1 MSELKAGRKNRGG
14 TERERGT
21 AESQEYLKKTTCQKA
36 AKRFFS
42 FFLFNL
48 SVCLSLSLSM
58 HACKDGHAALCSLS
72 FFHRGNG
79 FNKRVQWEVLDMTD
93 NAMD

>member
-1 MSELKAGRKNRGG
+1 MSEFKAGRRSIG
-14 TERERGT
+14 GT

-36 AKRFFS
+36 AKRC
-42 FFLFNL
+42 FLFVL
-48 SVCLSLSLSM
+48 FFTSLSLCLSM
-58 HACKDGHAALCSLS
+58 HACKDGHALLCSLS

-93 NAMD
+93 NAMDWMYSI